1 MQMLTRTDTPER
13 WLISADRRARCVSS
27 AVAAAPGGSWGLL
40 GRPVSEYGKLCHGDG
55 RHEWGDRYRRALML
69 TILSS
74 GFMGFRTGPQGPEW
88 VLK

>member
-1 MQMLTRTDTPER
+1 MDQPPPLRSTALRILPV
-13 WLISADRRARCVSS
+13 IAIAGGCGS
-27 AVAAAPGGSWGLL
+27 GSWALL

-55 RHEWGDRYRRALML
+55 GHEWGDRYRMALML

-74 GFMGFRTGPQGPEW
+74 CFMGFRTGPQGPEW